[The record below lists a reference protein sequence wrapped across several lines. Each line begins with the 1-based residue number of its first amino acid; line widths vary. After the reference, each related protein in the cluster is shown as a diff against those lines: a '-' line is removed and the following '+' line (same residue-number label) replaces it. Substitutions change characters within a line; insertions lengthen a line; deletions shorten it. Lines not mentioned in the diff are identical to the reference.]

1 MRRRKGEL
9 TDFASIADSVVRRL
23 DPGGR
28 LEEVR
33 VISMWEEVA
42 GEEIA
47 RHTRGFGLKR
57 GELLVF
63 VDSNTWANELSLMA
77 EPLRDALNAAV
88 GEKLVESM
96 RFVPSRHAKG
106 ARPGRVEERREGRH
120 ESPAKRDL
128 SEREQ
133 ARIHDSASVI
143 EQEGARDA
151 AERLMR
157 KAMEREPPGGSHR
170 EPPGEP
176 PEDN

>member
-1 MRRRKGEL
+1 VRRRKGEL

-23 DPGGR
+23 DPEGR
-28 LEEVR
+28 FEEAR

-47 RHTRGFGLKR
+47 RHTRGFSLKR

-77 EPLRDALNAAV
+77 EPLRDSLNAAV
-88 GEKLVESM
+88 GERLVESM

-106 ARPGRVEERREGRH
+106 ARPGRVEERREGRRK
-120 ESPAKRDL
+120 PPPKRDL

-133 ARIHDSASVI
+133 ARIHDSAAVI
-143 EQEGARDA
+143 EQESAREA

-157 KAMEREPPGGSHR
+157 KAMEREPLG
-170 EPPGEP
+170 EQPGEASG
-176 PEDN
+176 ED